1 MIELKHVSKSY
12 HQGDTLIE
20 VLKNVHLTIA
30 SGEKVAIIGASGS
43 GKSTLLSLM
52 SGMDIPDSGSVL
64 IDSNDIAKMGEDEL
78 SQLRNTNI
86 GVIFQSFELVPSFTA
101 LENVMLPLDI
111 GGKESRATAIKALAS
126 VGLSNRMHHL
136 PSMLSGGEEQRVA
149 IARALVQAPSILF
162 ADEPTGNLDVK
173 TGEQIL
179 AQLMDAAKDC
189 TLVIITHDKEIAH
202 RMDRIIEIK
211 GGSINEITS

>member
-12 HQGDTLIE
+12 RQSDTLIE
-20 VLKNVHLTIA
+20 VLKDIDLTIA

-64 IDSNDIAKMGEDEL
+64 IDGNDIAKMGESEL

-101 LENVMLPLDI
+101 LENVMLPIDI
-111 GGKESRATAIKALAS
+111 GGKESRAIAVQALTS
-126 VGLSNRMHHL
+126 VGLSSRMNHL

-149 IARALVQAPSILF
+149 IARALREDDSCDLKVR
-162 ADEPTGNLDVK
+162 PT
-173 TGEQIL
+173 
-179 AQLMDAAKDC
+179 
-189 TLVIITHDKEIAH
+189 
-202 RMDRIIEIK
+202 
-211 GGSINEITS
+211 

>member
-12 HQGDTLIE
+12 RQSDTLIE
-20 VLKNVHLTIA
+20 VLKDINLTIA

-64 IDSNDIAKMGEDEL
+64 IDGNDIAKMGENKL

-86 GVIFQSFELVPSFTA
+86 GVIFQSFELVPSFSA

-111 GGKESRATAIKALAS
+111 GGKESRAIAVQALTS
-126 VGLSNRMHHL
+126 VGLSSRMNHL

-149 IARALVQAPSILF
+149 IARALVQSPSILF
-162 ADEPTGNLDVK
+162 ADEPTGNLDAQ

-179 AQLMDAAKDC
+179 AQLMDVAKDR
-189 TLVIITHDKEIAH
+189 TLVIITHDKEIAD

-211 GGSINEITS
+211 GGNINEAAS